1 MRLTLSQE
9 NGQYGRKIL
18 QMNHRSYNEMRGS
31 TAVQYCRSILP
42 VAVWGNTLAVRVVL
56 PLWPYCR
63 AVLPCP
69 GWLLLWSLVSFY
81 EITVL

>member
-18 QMNHRSYNEMRGS
+18 QMNHRSYNEMCGS

-42 VAVWGNTLAVRVVL
+42 LAVRGHTLAVRVVL
-56 PLWPYCR
+56 PLLTILRGSTSLPR
-63 AVLPCP
+63 LAFALVFGFVL
-69 GWLLLWSLVSFY
+69 
-81 EITVL
+81 